1 MASPNASTDV
11 VATLQETGAILVRVA
26 APGEKV
32 DDVHEEVPEF
42 EEPKQL
48 CSEHYFGPHAGRDG

>member
-11 VATLQETGAILVRVA
+11 VATLPETGTPSETA

-42 EEPKQL
+42 DRTKAAF
-48 CSEHYFGPHAGRDG
+48 SEHYFGPHAGRDG